1 MTCNDAAA
9 ILGAEIGK
17 PDLKWI
23 TISDEQQL
31 QAYKVH
37 GMNDSLAHQSVK
49 MNASI
54 HSGKFFEEYNRNK
67 PTFGKVKM
75 KDFAKNLAAVH
86 NQ

>member
-31 QAYKVH
+31 
-37 GMNDSLAHQSVK
+37 
-49 MNASI
+49 
-54 HSGKFFEEYNRNK
+54 
-67 PTFGKVKM
+67 
-75 KDFAKNLAAVH
+75 
-86 NQ
+86 